1 MIKYIT
7 EISLEDFKKLNLIG
21 YQNTR
26 VDTGENSYRMEMLP
40 VELNKKIDENL
51 QFCKDEGYTTIVVAI
66 HTDPTE
72 EDITNEMK
80 NFVLDTKTGE
90 KRNLTEEEAF
100 KLALYDA
107 SYLDKFMNRFTGH
120 QTFQIGCG
128 IKHLYSTRDY
138 YECHGDYWKVK
149 KNETKAIYMI
159 HLD

>member
-7 EISLEDFKKLNLIG
+7 DISLEDFKKLNLIG

-51 QFCKDEGYTTIVVAI
+51 DFCKEEGYTTIVVAI

-72 EDITNEMK
+72 EDIANEMK
-80 NFVLDTKTGE
+80 SFTLDEKTGGR
-90 KRNLTEEEAF
+90 RNLTREEAY
-100 KLALYDA
+100 KYALYDA

-138 YECHGDYWKVK
+138 YECHDDYWKVK